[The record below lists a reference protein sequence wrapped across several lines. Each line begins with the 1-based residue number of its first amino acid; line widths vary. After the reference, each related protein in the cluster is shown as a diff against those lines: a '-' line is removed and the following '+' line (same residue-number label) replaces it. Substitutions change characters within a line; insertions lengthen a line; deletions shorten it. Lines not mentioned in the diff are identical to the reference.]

1 MTTCPNCGTAA
12 DVDQLFCG
20 NCGQRLPRR
29 DPGDSAG
36 QGPARESSSMP
47 PMPGPPPPP
56 TEAAPQRPGSQA
68 AYRQS
73 TPPGEDRTTS
83 SPPPPAQSTGTPP
96 PVRAGE
102 TDSSSSPPKK
112 RRRSCL
118 IGLAAVGALMLCGL
132 SIGLVLALL
141 AEIDPHVDPTA
152 VPYSPSSNTE
162 SPLVVTNNSN
172 ASICNLY
179 ISPSE
184 SPDWGLDWLS
194 ELGAIDPGFS
204 ATFYLTVGETVDVQ
218 IEDCQGYVVGREF
231 DVTVPAEGLTY
242 TVDS

>member
-20 NCGQRLPRR
+20 NCGQRLPRH
-29 DPGDSAG
+29 DQGDSAG
-36 QGPARESSSMP
+36 EGPAQGSSSIP

-56 TEAAPQRPGSQA
+56 TEAATQRPASPA
-68 AYRQS
+68 TYRQPA
-73 TPPGEDRTTS
+73 PPEEERPT
-83 SPPPPAQSTGTPP
+83 SPPPRPAQPTGTPP

-102 TDSSSSPPKK
+102 TDSSSKPPNR

-141 AEIDPHVDPTA
+141 AEIDPDVDPTA
-152 VPYSPSSNTE
+152 IPYSPSSNTE

-179 ISPSE
+179 ISPSD
-184 SPDWGLDWLS
+184 SPDWGPDWLS

-204 ATFYLTVGETVDVQ
+204 ATFYLTVGETVDMQ

-231 DVTVPAEGLTY
+231 DVTVPGEGLTY
-242 TVDS
+242 TVES